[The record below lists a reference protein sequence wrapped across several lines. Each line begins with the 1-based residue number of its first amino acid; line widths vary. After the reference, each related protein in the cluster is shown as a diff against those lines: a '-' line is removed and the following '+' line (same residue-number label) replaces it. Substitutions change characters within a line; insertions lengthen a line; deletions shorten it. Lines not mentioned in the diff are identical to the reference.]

1 MGCILDR
8 EGVRNLT
15 GPPIDPLSKR
25 KWLVNIS
32 AHVIDRASDLYDALL
47 AHELL
52 DDMKDSRIHEHM
64 LKEADYMEKSECEDE
79 SEEERK
85 GEREEEEQEGESEDE
100 RKGEREEEQAV
111 ESEDEREEEQA
122 VESEDEREEERK
134 DERDEEREEEWK
146 DEREEER
153 KDEQEGESEDER
165 EEEQEYRQRTH
176 YKKAFMRVTRCIVE
190 IWHLLLAIDRDWDAY
205 IVLAETF
212 PSRDSPKIQEM
223 ERLKRNALKLM
234 AIVRTRAQQIDETD
248 FRALREMGWG

>member
-85 GEREEEEQEGESEDE
+85 GEREEE
-100 RKGEREEEQAV
+100 QAV

-122 VESEDEREEERK
+122 VESEDEREDERK
-134 DERDEEREEEWK
+134 GEREEERK